1 MTQIIPLVKIDGL
14 DLYPCFIGPS
24 CTAARRVLV
33 VIALPLQRRLR
44 IAGSLVAGAKKKR
57 EKLRT
62 DQTGTFSE
70 ETLSFL
76 ELLFRQK
83 FS

>member
-1 MTQIIPLVKIDGL
+1 M
-14 DLYPCFIGPS
+14 
-24 CTAARRVLV
+24 V
-33 VIALPLQRRLR
+33 VALPFA
-44 IAGSLVAGAKKKR
+44 IAKKIADCGLGKKKR
-57 EKLRT
+57 EKART